1 MLILAIIGIVPL
13 HLIQDSMLQT
23 GMYWAV
29 IIVAVVAGITLI
41 QRIAATAKKLS
52 ST

>member
-1 MLILAIIGIVPL
+1 MIPL
-13 HLIQDSMLQT
+13 PQT
-23 GMYWAV
+23 TFVWSGMNWAV
-29 IIVAVVAGITLI
+29 IIVAIVAGITLV